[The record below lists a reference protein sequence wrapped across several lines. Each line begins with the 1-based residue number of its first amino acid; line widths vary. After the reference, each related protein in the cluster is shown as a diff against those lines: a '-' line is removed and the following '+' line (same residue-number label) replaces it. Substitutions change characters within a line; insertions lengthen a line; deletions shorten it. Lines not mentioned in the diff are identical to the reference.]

1 VDLVS
6 VETPSAKSQTSLS
19 NRKESNNIEATTR
32 DRSKMSMFN
41 SEKES
46 TGLSIDENGNMRL
59 KEGTMSE

>member
-1 VDLVS
+1 MDLVS

-19 NRKESNNIEATTR
+19 KRKESNNIEATTR
-32 DRSKMSMFN
+32 DRSKMSMFI

>member
-1 VDLVS
+1 MDLVS
-6 VETPSAKSQTSLS
+6 VETPSAKSQTSMS
-19 NRKESNNIEATTR
+19 KRKESNNIEATTR
-32 DRSKMSMFN
+32 DRSRMSMFI

>member
-1 VDLVS
+1 MDLGS
-6 VETPSAKSQTSLS
+6 VETPSAKSQTSMS
-19 NRKESNNIEATTR
+19 KRKESNNIEATTR
-32 DRSKMSMFN
+32 DRSRMSMFI